1 MKGSPGVAGS
11 WVRYLRKCQ
20 SKGASR
26 FEVLVK
32 TYANDGAGLVNGE
45 GASSRRTVSTGMQG
59 SSETRWGRNDSML
72 EKDATDDTSLG
83 WGYNKDR

>member
-1 MKGSPGVAGS
+1 M
-11 WVRYLRKCQ
+11 
-20 SKGASR
+20 
-26 FEVLVK
+26 
-32 TYANDGAGLVNGE
+32 NGE